1 MCVRSYGDGPWAVPR
16 GLTFRD
22 WVRTGGGHHGLRRPT
37 TEDLE
42 YHLTTLFPPVRPR
55 GHLEL
60 RMIDAQPG
68 EDGWLVPTAVTHALF
83 DDPEAAETAYRAVKA
98 LADAYGSAR
107 APRNALW
114 HTAARDGL
122 ADPDLRAAAAA
133 CFEAAGE
140 ALPRLGASP
149 HVRETVDGFTDRYVR
164 RGRCPADDAAEQELL
179 EPAGKGQR
187 P

>member
-1 MCVRSYGDGPWAVPR
+1 
-16 GLTFRD
+16 
-22 WVRTGGGHHGLRRPT
+22 
-37 TEDLE
+37 
-42 YHLTTLFPPVRPR
+42 
-55 GHLEL
+55 
-60 RMIDAQPG
+60 MIDAQPG

-133 CFEAAGE
+133 CFQAAGE

-164 RGRCPADDAAEQELL
+164 RGRCPADDAAERELL